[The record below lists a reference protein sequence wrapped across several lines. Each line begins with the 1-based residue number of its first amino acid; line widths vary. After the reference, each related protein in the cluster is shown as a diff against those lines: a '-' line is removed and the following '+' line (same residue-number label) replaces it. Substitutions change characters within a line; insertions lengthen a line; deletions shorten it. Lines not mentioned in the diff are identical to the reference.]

1 MNLFKNTRSTPYVL
15 VRVLTIPLDLIPLE
29 QEVKNELMRLFNELK
44 LENKVKQ
51 DSMDIKIKKKQI
63 WIGIFIAA
71 LTGGVGL
78 IWKQIESLFSK

>member
-1 MNLFKNTRSTPYVL
+1 
-15 VRVLTIPLDLIPLE
+15 
-29 QEVKNELMRLFNELK
+29 MRLFNELK

-63 WIGIFIAA
+63 WIGIVIAA